1 MTSRS
6 RHFRFV
12 LGGVLSALVLVL
24 LAGCDR
30 GSQTVDIPRM
40 DRLDLVTEADLIVH
54 CSDSGRFAAAIE
66 RSPLGRLWNS
76 PEMKASREGRSL
88 EALIRQALTEAAD
101 GEHAA
106 RINEIYMAQIKM
118 LDGEFI
124 LGMTFDS
131 PDGEPEIT
139 MAAAISEADYKSS
152 LEMDALLQELEDK
165 ETISASEDFRDTRI
179 YTYME
184 KEEDGDHF
192 SYQAF
197 YAGTVVM
204 SDNRPWLE
212 QALIRLMETPAREPQ
227 GDPVLTLRGQAH
239 LLDRLQ
245 DRIAAKAAAGQT
257 PFDWPALAKSLGIDT
272 LGDLRLQARMLADRA
287 ELSLEVDR
295 RGEWNR
301 GLMVLLPPDPVP
313 LDFHL
318 AYVPPDVASY
328 QITRLD
334 LNAFWLQLPEILRQ
348 ISPEFQMQF
357 SLGVNAMG
365 GMMGININEDV
376 FQNLD
381 SLAFSYARFGDR
393 GQELLYGL
401 NVRDSEAMERT
412 LRKLFAAN
420 SPLAAQI
427 GPFYRET
434 DIQGQTI
441 HVLQMPVSEN
451 GEDETDFLEVGL
463 MVVDRALVIGHGNL
477 LVDYAQAAVNRAG
490 TPSFYE
496 SHAFREMAAR
506 VPANACTYG
515 LSDLS
520 AYARYFTAEIRK
532 AAAEAQALQAA
543 PAAVE
548 EDCGCENDPDPLV
561 AFWDR
566 FDGDHLPPAE
576 VMARY
581 FSISDGYSV
590 IDESGFRS
598 AMTIHYPQP

>member
-6 RHFRFV
+6 KNYRWV
-12 LGGVLSALVLVL
+12 WGGVLSALVLVL
-24 LAGCDR
+24 LFGCNQ
-30 GSQTVDIPRM
+30 GPQTADIPRM
-40 DRLDLVTEADLIVH
+40 DRLELVTEADLILH

-76 PEMKASREGRSL
+76 PEMRASREDRSL
-88 EALIRQALTEAAD
+88 EALVRQALTDAAE

-106 RINEIYMAQIKM
+106 RINDIYMAQIKM
-118 LDGEFI
+118 LDGEFV
-124 LGMTFDS
+124 LGMTFDD
-131 PDGEPEIT
+131 PGAEPEIT
-139 MAAAISEADYKSS
+139 MVAAISEADFNRS
-152 LEMDALLQELEDK
+152 LEMDALLQELEDR

-184 KEEDGDHF
+184 KKEDRDHF

-197 YAGTVVM
+197 CAGTLVM

-245 DRIAAKAAAGQT
+245 DRIAAKAAAAKT
-257 PFDWPALAKSLGIDT
+257 PFDWPALASSLGIDT
-272 LGDLRLQARMLADRA
+272 LGDWRLQARMLADRA
-287 ELSLEVDR
+287 ELSLEVER

-301 GLMVLLPPDPVP
+301 GLMVLVPPDPVP
-313 LDFHL
+313 LEFHL

-328 QITRLD
+328 QVTRLD
-334 LNAFWLQLPEILRQ
+334 LNAFWVQLPEILRQ

-381 SLAFSYARFGDR
+381 SLTFSYARFGDH
-393 GQELLYGL
+393 GQEMLYGL
-401 NVRDSEAMERT
+401 NVRDSQAMERT

-427 GPFYRET
+427 GPFYREI

-441 HVLQMPVSEN
+441 HMLQIPASPN
-451 GEDETDFLEVGL
+451 GEDETAFLEFGL
-463 MVVDRALVIGHGNL
+463 TVVDRALVIGHGRL
-477 LVDYAQAAVNRAG
+477 LENYAQAAVNQAG
-490 TPSFYE
+490 GSPFYA
-496 SHAFREMAAR
+496 SRAFRDMAAR
-506 VPANACTYG
+506 VPADACTYG

-532 AAAEAQALQAA
+532 AVAEAQALRAA

-548 EDCGCENDPDPLV
+548 EDCGGEDHLAPLT

-566 FDGDHLPPAE
+566 FDVENLPPAE
-576 VMARY
+576 VMAQY
-581 FSISDGYSV
+581 FGISDGYSV
-590 IDESGFRS
+590 IDENGFRS
-598 AMTIHYPQP
+598 EMTIHYPQP